1 LNNFFKDF
9 LKTKYFKEIGASSFD
24 IVGKALDMSG
34 ISWR

>member
-1 LNNFFKDF
+1 LNNFFKYF
-9 LKTKYFKEIGASSFD
+9 LKNKYSKEIGASSFD